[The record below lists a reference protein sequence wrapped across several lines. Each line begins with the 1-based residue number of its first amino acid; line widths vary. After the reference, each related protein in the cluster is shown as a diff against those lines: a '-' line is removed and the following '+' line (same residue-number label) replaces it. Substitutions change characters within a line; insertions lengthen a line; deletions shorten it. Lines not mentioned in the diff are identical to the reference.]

1 MTITAIDVSRHRP
14 GTAYVSGERHRV
26 SDRAPYL
33 FRTTDYGETWQHIT
47 DGIETN
53 DYSWVIR
60 EDPVRQGLL
69 YAGTETGAYISF
81 DDGESWQSLQRNLP
95 PVIVMNMVI
104 KDDDLVIATHGRGFW
119 IMDNISALRAIT
131 PEVAS
136 APVHL
141 FDVEP
146 TIRRLRGNRN
156 WTRIKSEDVARNP
169 PRGPVI
175 DYNLAQQPVDEV
187 VLTIMDG
194 SGETIRRFSSKT
206 ERDAA
211 LPAAAGM
218 NRFVWDMRYPGIDL
232 PPSAGA
238 LPHFESS
245 DHSPPAQPVAPPGQ
259 YTARLTVDG
268 RNFEKSFQILQDPGM
283 AASVA
288 DLTAQF
294 ELMRDIRERV
304 ADVTGV
310 VMKIRELRA
319 EIEGRRAGLPKGS
332 AEEVDTVL
340 RELDGI
346 EGTLTI
352 WMGSA
357 AHPMLFGPPGLIQK
371 LSRLSGAVAS
381 DDARPT
387 ASMYA
392 VFADLTRRFEDQR
405 IRVNQLAVQSGM

>member
-1 MTITAIDVSRHRP
+1 
-14 GTAYVSGERHRV
+14 
-26 SDRAPYL
+26 
-33 FRTTDYGETWQHIT
+33 
-47 DGIETN
+47 
-53 DYSWVIR
+53 
-60 EDPVRQGLL
+60 
-69 YAGTETGAYISF
+69 
-81 DDGESWQSLQRNLP
+81 
-95 PVIVMNMVI
+95 
-104 KDDDLVIATHGRGFW
+104 
-119 IMDNISALRAIT
+119 MDNISALRAIT

-141 FDVEP
+141 FDIEP
-146 TIRRLRGNRN
+146 TFRRLRGNRN
-156 WTRIKSEDVARNP
+156 WTRIKSTNVARNP
-169 PRGPVI
+169 PRGPVV
-175 DYNLAQQPVDEV
+175 DYYLAQQPVSEV

-194 SGETIRRFSSKT
+194 NSETIWRLSSKAEHHT
-206 ERDAA
+206 E
-211 LPAAAGM
+211 LSAAAGM
-218 NRFVWDMRYPGIDL
+218 NRFVWDMRYPGIEL

-238 LPHFESS
+238 PPHFESS

-259 YTARLTVDG
+259 YTVRLTVDDQ
-268 RNFEKSFQILQDPGM
+268 NFEETFAILKDPGI

-294 ELMRDIRERV
+294 ELMLDIRERV
-304 ADVTGV
+304 TDVIAV
-310 VMKIRELRA
+310 VMKVRELRA
-319 EIEGRRAGLPKGS
+319 EIEGRHVDLPKVS
-332 AEEVDTVL
+332 AAKIDTVL

-352 WMGSA
+352 WMGSV

-405 IRVNQLAVQSGM
+405 IRLNQLTDQSRM